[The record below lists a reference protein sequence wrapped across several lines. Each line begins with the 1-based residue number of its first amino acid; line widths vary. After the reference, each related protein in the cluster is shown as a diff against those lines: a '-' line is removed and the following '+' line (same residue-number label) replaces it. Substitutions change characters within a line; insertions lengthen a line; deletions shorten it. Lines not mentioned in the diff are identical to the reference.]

1 MKNLY
6 LRSAVALAC
15 ALSLAACGG
24 DDDGTMQL
32 RGVVEGVTIDGLVL
46 QNKGGPELKVE
57 PFAGSFVF
65 PDLIAVNTEY
75 DITFKSIPSNAT
87 CKMVNGKGKSST
99 YGIGQIGVSC
109 TLKPHDVKGKIVGLT
124 TEPLVI
130 INGTHRLNIRAN
142 QSTFNLR
149 VDPIDE
155 KKPVP
160 MPGQVGET
168 QAYGLSVLQQPPGL
182 TCRIDNAIGIMGKT
196 DVDNILITCN

>member
-32 RGVVEGVTIDGLVL
+32 GGGVEGVTVAGLVL

-57 PFAGSFVF
+57 PFASSFVF
-65 PDLIAVNTEY
+65 PDLIATNTEY
-75 DITFKSIPSNAT
+75 DITIKSAPSNAT
-87 CKMVNGKGKSST
+87 CVMINGKGKSSI
-99 YGIGQIGVSC
+99 YGVGSIGVRC
-109 TLKPHDVKGKIVGLT
+109 TLKPHDVKGKVVGLT
-124 TEPLVI
+124 TGPLVI
-130 INGTHRLNIRAN
+130 INGTYRLTIPAN
-142 QSTFNLR
+142 ATAFNLTTESE
-149 VDPIDE
+149 D
-155 KKPVP
+155 KKTKF
-160 MPGQVGET
+160 GQVGET

-182 TCRIDNAIGIMGKT
+182 TCRIDNAIGVMGKA

>member
-32 RGVVEGVTIDGLVL
+32 GGSVQGVTIDGLVL

-57 PFAGSFVF
+57 PFASSFVF
-65 PDLIAVNTEY
+65 PNLIAVNTEY

-87 CKMVNGKGKSST
+87 CKMVNGKGKSSN

-124 TEPLVI
+124 SGPLVI
-130 INGTHRLNIRAN
+130 INGTYRLTIAAN
-142 QSTFNLR
+142 ETAFNLTTESA
-149 VDPIDE
+149 D
-155 KKPVP
+155 KKTKF
-160 MPGQVGET
+160 GEVGET

-182 TCRIDNAIGIMGKT
+182 ICRIDNAIGTMGKT

>member
-32 RGVVEGVTIDGLVL
+32 SGAVEGVTIAGLVL
-46 QNKGGPELKVE
+46 QNKGGPDLKVE
-57 PFAGSFVF
+57 PFASNFVF
-65 PDLIAVNTEY
+65 PDLIASNTDY
-75 DITFKSIPSNAT
+75 DVTIKSAPSNAT
-87 CKMVNGKGKSST
+87 CKMINGKGKSSA

-109 TLKPHDVKGKIVGLT
+109 TLIPHDVKGKIVGLSSG
-124 TEPLVI
+124 PLVI
-130 INGTHRLNIRAN
+130 INGTYRLTIPAN
-142 QSTFNLR
+142 QSAFNLTQLDADGKTKR
-149 VDPIDE
+149 GE
-155 KKPVP
+155 
-160 MPGQVGET
+160 VGET

-182 TCRIDNAIGIMGKT
+182 TCRIDNAVGTMAKA

>member
-32 RGVVEGVTIDGLVL
+32 GGSVQGVTIAGLVL

-57 PFAGSFVF
+57 PYAGSFVF
-65 PDLIAVNTEY
+65 PDLIASNTEY
-75 DITFKSIPSNAT
+75 DITIKSSPSNAT
-87 CKMVNGKGKSST
+87 CEMINGKGKSSI
-99 YGIGQIGVSC
+99 YGVGSIGVRC

-124 TEPLVI
+124 NGPLVI
-130 INGTHRLNIRAN
+130 INGTYRLSIPAN
-142 QSTFNLR
+142 ETQFNLTKL
-149 VDPIDE
+149 DTDN
-155 KKPVP
+155 KTKL
-160 MPGQVGET
+160 GQVGET

-182 TCRIDNAIGIMGKT
+182 TCRIDNAVGVMGT
-196 DVDNILITCN
+196 ADVDNVLITCN

>member
-24 DDDGTMQL
+24 DDNGTMQL
-32 RGVVEGVTIDGLVL
+32 GGTVQGVTIAGLVL
-46 QNKGGPELKVE
+46 QNKGGPDLKVE
-57 PFAGSFVF
+57 PYASTFAF
-65 PDLIAVNTEY
+65 PDLIAGNTEY
-75 DITFKSIPSNAT
+75 DITFKTKPTNAT
-87 CKMVNGKGKSST
+87 CEIINGKGKSSA
-99 YGIGQIGVSC
+99 YNIPLISVNC
-109 TLKPHDVKGKIVGLT
+109 TLKPHDVKGRIVGLT
-124 TEPLVI
+124 DGPLVI
-130 INGTHRLNIRAN
+130 INGTHRLTIPAN
-142 QSTFNLR
+142 RTEFNLR

-182 TCRIDNAIGIMGKT
+182 TCRIDNAVGIMGAA

>member
-32 RGVVEGVTIDGLVL
+32 GGTVQGVTIAGLVL

-57 PFAGSFVF
+57 PFASSFVF
-65 PDLIAVNTEY
+65 PDLIASNTEY
-75 DITFKSIPSNAT
+75 DITFKSTPSNAT
-87 CKMVNGKGKSST
+87 CQIFNGKGKSSI
-99 YGIGQIGVSC
+99 YGVNSASVVC

-124 TEPLVI
+124 SGPLVI
-130 INGTHRLNIRAN
+130 INGTYRLNIPAN
-142 QSTFNLR
+142 QTEFNLR
-149 VDPIDE
+149 VDPKVE
-155 KKPVP
+155 NKPV
-160 MPGQVGET
+160 PGQVGET

-182 TCRIDNAIGIMGKT
+182 TCRIDNAVGVMGTT
-196 DVDNILITCN
+196 DVDNVLITCN